1 MTPELLRFGERR
13 GGAQFTC
20 CTGTKVQILTPEVLQ
35 QEEYQEPVELR
46 LLLQMDV
53 ALNEQLRAQEHR
65 FSFFCVRRSTGSRSC
80 ARTRACHQD
89 AVGAGISIARKPNVF
104 VIYISTNIQATQ
116 VCGRRRGHEHRTR
129 ADGTASVRAFGNRG
143 GCFARPLLLNQRILH
158 SYLLRWLFTTQLT
171 TQVVSQGLCR
181 FIRVFYAFHLQT
193 AVKKDK
199 VNAKPSA
206 KCTQVGWKLPEG
218 KVAEGLIH

>member
-1 MTPELLRFGERR
+1 MRNGILTFPYKLAHGPSGDGSDCSDEVVVKLAVKLAVKLVVKLVVKLLAYVSSWPRRRRQRLQRRGTQLRCFASSKVQILTPELLRFGERR

-89 AVGAGISIARKPNVF
+89 AVGAGISIARKPNVL

-116 VCGRRRGHEHRTR
+116 VCGRRR
-129 ADGTASVRAFGNRG
+129 
-143 GCFARPLLLNQRILH
+143 
-158 SYLLRWLFTTQLT
+158 
-171 TQVVSQGLCR
+171 
-181 FIRVFYAFHLQT
+181 
-193 AVKKDK
+193 
-199 VNAKPSA
+199 
-206 KCTQVGWKLPEG
+206 
-218 KVAEGLIH
+218 